1 MLKINLFYLFTCDS
15 HYHTGWLYYD
25 KLRSGPTSDNYKQSW
40 RISRLDKE
48 KASKVCFENI
58 NYRYHMI
65 SGTSTDWLKL
75 SEFNNKDCMEK
86 LDENEDFDEIDDRY
100 WWEAHHDI

>member
-1 MLKINLFYLFTCDS
+1 
-15 HYHTGWLYYD
+15 
-25 KLRSGPTSDNYKQSW
+25 
-40 RISRLDKE
+40 
-48 KASKVCFENI
+48 
-58 NYRYHMI
+58 MI